1 MPHKFES
8 PTVTQTDHGEKH
20 THPAYGV
27 MHMTVPRNNYGM
39 TLFGSDIKHSDTVR
53 ITISTATLNR
63 NLNRD
68 FIHEDKQLV
77 SFEMSHAQFAQFIT
91 SQGNGSG
98 TPITLERA
106 PTEYKLEM
114 IPSIK
119 QIETKNQTFQKEIRE
134 TAGKEIREQF
144 EREINRL
151 EAMIESGKLSKKE
164 LSDIHKSMKIRMENF
179 SGNMEYV
186 VKSAEEALAKA
197 TTDAKIEVES
207 WIEQRFRS
215 IGKNA
220 VDVMM
225 KLESTGKANEQ
236 ISE

>member
-1 MPHKFES
+1 MTHKFES
-8 PTVTQTDHGEKH
+8 PVVTETNHGEKH

-27 MHMTVPRNNYGM
+27 IHMSVPRNNYGM

-53 ITISTATLNR
+53 ITISTAYLNR
-63 NLNRD
+63 DLNRD
-68 FIHEDKQLV
+68 FIHEDKQII

-98 TPITLERA
+98 TPITLVHA
-106 PTEYKLEM
+106 PTDYKLASV
-114 IPSIK
+114 PGIK

-144 EREINRL
+144 EKEINRL
-151 EAMIESGKLSKKE
+151 EAMIESGKFSKKE
-164 LSDIHKSMKIRMENF
+164 LADIHKNMKIRMENF
-179 SGNMEYV
+179 SENMAYV
-186 VKSAEEALAKA
+186 VKTAEEALEKA
-197 TTDAKIEVES
+197 TSDAKIEVES

-225 KLESTGKANEQ
+225 KLESNTEVNKQ